1 MTMFFRKE
9 SFMIANIVC
18 RTVAAAAFATAAVLA
33 VVPGTA
39 GAQTWPTKPIRLI
52 APFPPGSSIDII
64 ARLLAQP
71 MGDALGQPVVVENK
85 VGAGGNVGV
94 DAVVKSPR
102 DGYTIGIGARGPLAI
117 NPFLVDSMPYDPVKD
132 VAPIAIFGSSAI
144 VLWVRG
150 DSTAKTLP
158 EFIAQAK
165 AAPGKLNYAS
175 DGIGTTNHLGGEALK
190 SAAQIDVVH
199 VPYKGTQ
206 EALTAL
212 LQGDVQIF
220 PAGLPPLVGQYKAGN
235 IRPLATAMKARDAQL
250 PDVPTTGEAGV
261 NGAEMFAW
269 FAMFA
274 PAGTPPDILAK
285 IRQALGAALA
295 DPKVRD
301 KLVSLGITPQLS
313 TPEEM
318 VRLVSDEQ
326 AKWGPVIKATKS
338 MKTH

>member
-1 MTMFFRKE
+1 MRLGRR
-9 SFMIANIVC
+9 SFAAVVA
-18 RTVAAAAFATAAVLA
+18 TVLLAAAAGVQ
-33 VVPGTA
+33 
-39 GAQTWPTKPIRLI
+39 AQAWPTRPIKLI

-64 ARLLAQP
+64 ARLLAEP
-71 MGDALGQPVVVENK
+71 MGAALGQPVVVENK

-94 DAVVKSPR
+94 DAVVKSAK

-144 VLWVRG
+144 VLWVNAESG
-150 DSTAKTLP
+150 AKTLQD
-158 EFIAQAK
+158 FLAQAK
-165 AAPGKLNYAS
+165 ANPGKLNYAS

-190 SAAQIDVVH
+190 GAAQIDIVH

-220 PAGLPPLVGQYKAGN
+220 PAGLPPLVGQWKAGK
-235 IRPLATAMKARDAQL
+235 IRPLATSMKARDSQL
-250 PDVPTTGEAGV
+250 PDVPTTVELGIT
-261 NGAEMFAW
+261 GAEMYAW

-274 PAGTPPDILAK
+274 PAGTPPDVLARIRDALGTALAK
-285 IRQALGAALA
+285 
-295 DPKVRD
+295 PEVRD

-313 TPEEM
+313 TPQDM
-318 VRLVSDEQ
+318 AKLVQDEQ
-326 AKWGPVIKATKS
+326 AKWGPVIKASKA
-338 MKTH
+338 MKTN